1 MVGYTNADGINNV
14 STIEMATGA
23 PNAILA
29 INSLDRYIDTLI
41 TTYASFQATWANG
54 ATVLTLTNSSPPYSP
69 PKIGAYLV
77 APGLDNNPRTTITA
91 VVGNQITIDT
101 PTTAAQVAPANV
113 TQIYQVSNPSQPI
126 SNSLYGQYNN
136 RTPYANDFILQSP
149 NYLINGYIQRIV
161 VSQLQ
166 IQYNIPTVNSGLN
179 DTFWIFDQTNAQFY
193 EITIPYGFLTPQE
206 LAAILQTEIATPSII
221 PDMTVTFD
229 PQYGFVFNSAASQFY
244 FPAPDELDLLGVVVM
259 TDALKNNIYK
269 TLRLLG
275 MTIEQG
281 GGNAANQQI
290 SGDYPNFLYT
300 PYIDFYSDILTN
312 YQNVKDTDSSVQKR
326 KGLIARV
333 YLSGAGSPVVTGL
346 MTALGSSSFVVT
358 ADLNSPK
365 VIKWT
370 PDTSVPSIDFQL
382 RDCYGNLI
390 PGYEF
395 GFFTEWNMT
404 LLCVEGREWNS

>member
-1 MVGYTNADGINNV
+1 
-14 STIEMATGA
+14 
-23 PNAILA
+23 
-29 INSLDRYIDTLI
+29 
-41 TTYASFQATWANG
+41 
-54 ATVLTLTNSSPPYSP
+54 
-69 PKIGAYLV
+69 
-77 APGLDNNPRTTITA
+77 
-91 VVGNQITIDT
+91 
-101 PTTAAQVAPANV
+101 
-113 TQIYQVSNPSQPI
+113 
-126 SNSLYGQYNN
+126 
-136 RTPYANDFILQSP
+136 
-149 NYLINGYIQRIV
+149 
-161 VSQLQ
+161 
-166 IQYNIPTVNSGLN
+166 
-179 DTFWIFDQTNAQFY
+179 
-193 EITIPYGFLTPQE
+193 
-206 LAAILQTEIATPSII
+206 
-221 PDMTVTFD
+221 MTVTFD
-229 PQYGFVFNSAASQFY
+229 PRYGFVFNSAASQFY

-312 YQNVKDTDSSVQKR
+312 YQNVKDTDSSIQKR

-346 MTALGSSSFVVT
+346 TTALGSSSFVVT

-382 RDCYGNLI
+382 RDSYGDLI

-404 LLCVEGREWNS
+404 LLCIEGREWNS